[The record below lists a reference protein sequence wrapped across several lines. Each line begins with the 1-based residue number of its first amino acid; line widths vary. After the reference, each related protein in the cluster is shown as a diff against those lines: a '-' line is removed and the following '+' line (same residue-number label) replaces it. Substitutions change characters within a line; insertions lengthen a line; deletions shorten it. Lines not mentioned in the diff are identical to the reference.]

1 MTVRTSGP
9 YEEVPGPIG
18 IDWTP
23 HESIQQEGKQPL
35 ELMRGLAV
43 YLPLNGEENATVED
57 ATLTKGDLASIRA
70 SMSGACR

>member
-1 MTVRTSGP
+1 
-9 YEEVPGPIG
+9 
-18 IDWTP
+18 
-23 HESIQQEGKQPL
+23 
-35 ELMRGLAV
+35 MRGLAV